1 MKRWQRIGVR
11 MAVCWMAGVVAVTA
25 GMVELDGQAEARVAS
40 AFAWRGTVISEDP
53 VFQPSLNL
61 NGTHGGVRV
70 WGTWDLTDS
79 DEPVDRSRVDL
90 SVFGRLETGMALLRA
105 GAVAYLYHDGLYAR
119 NQDTYEVFAECTL
132 DVIGLP
138 SIRANYDIS
147 KLDGLYAQARVAH
160 SFELIADQWAMD
172 IRLGVGLMDQAYA
185 ETQFTT
191 RDVETGEVVYE
202 PDGMVL
208 SEFEAIIEWPVF
220 LGPWTITP
228 AVLYQTQLDSDVK
241 NAAKAAGVDSDQWVV
256 SLAGGYSF

>member
-1 MKRWQRIGVR
+1 MKRWQTIGVR
-11 MAVCWMAGVVAVTA
+11 MAVCWMAGVMTVTA

-40 AFAWRGTVISEDP
+40 GFTWRGTVITEDP
-53 VFQPSLNL
+53 VFQPSVNL

-90 SVFGRLETGMALLRA
+90 SVFGRLEAGMALLRG

-138 SIRANYDIS
+138 SVRVNYDIS

-191 RDVETGEVVYE
+191 RDAESGEVVYE

-208 SEFEAIIEWPVF
+208 SDFEAIIEWPVF
-220 LGPWTITP
+220 IGPWTVTP

-241 NAAKAAGVDSDQWVV
+241 DAVKAAGEATDQWVV
-256 SLAGGYSF
+256 SLACGYTF